1 VPPPTSIRS
10 RIEVVERKRTTV
22 PTFDEILGDRPLMAI
37 LRGVPPVG
45 AVALAEAVWD
55 TGIGAVEVPIQT
67 TEALEALSAVARA
80 GASRGEPVGAGTV
93 VTPEQVELAV
103 TAGAAYTVAPGLDLD
118 VLTESLAAGLPHLPG
133 VATASEVHHAMR
145 AGCRWVKAFP
155 AGSLGASWLR
165 ELRGPFPDALFV
177 ATGGVTAANA
187 RDFVAAGARSLGIA
201 SAVTRPGGLAEIVA
215 ALTG

>member
-1 VPPPTSIRS
+1 MPS
-10 RIEVVERKRTTV
+10 
-22 PTFDEILGDRPLMAI
+22 FDDILGRRPLMAI
-37 LRGVPPVG
+37 LRGVPAVD

-80 GASRGEPVGAGTV
+80 GAARGEPVGAGTV

-103 TAGAAYTVAPGLDLD
+103 TAGATYTVAPGLDLD
-118 VLTESLAAGLPHLPG
+118 VLAESLAAGLPHLPG
-133 VATASEVHHAMR
+133 VATASEVHRAMR

-187 RDFVAAGARSLGIA
+187 RDFVAAGARSLGIG
-201 SAVTRPGGLAEIVA
+201 SALNRPGGLAEIVA
-215 ALTG
+215 ALTR